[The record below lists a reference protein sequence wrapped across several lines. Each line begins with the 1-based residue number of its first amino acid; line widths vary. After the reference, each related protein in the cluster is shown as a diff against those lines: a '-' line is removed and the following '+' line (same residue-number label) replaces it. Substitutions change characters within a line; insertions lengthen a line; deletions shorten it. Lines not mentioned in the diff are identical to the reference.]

1 MNLEERNKRKR
12 KTEPLKLIEKFKFFI
27 FPFGFKSNLFPV
39 KDYND
44 SEIERFKKYGFEK
57 KYNDA
62 IKFKKMGFI
71 FYFILPIIL
80 LLFNS

>member
-1 MNLEERNKRKR
+1 MNLEERNKRNR
-12 KTEPLKLIEKFKFFI
+12 KIESLSLTEKLRFFL
-27 FPFGFKSNLFPV
+27 FPFGFGSELFPI

-44 SEIERFKKYGFEK
+44 SELERFIKYGFEK

-62 IKFKKMGFI
+62 IKSKKIGI
-71 FYFILPIIL
+71 LFYFIVPIIL